1 MLNGISHWLASYL
14 SCPVVMPYP
23 YHTQI
28 ACSAMPSLYALPL
41 TYPVFMPFPSYAQS
55 LCPTTDIP
63 RSHALPCPVSMS
75 FRWHTLSSCPSPHM
89 PSLYALP
96 LIYPVFM
103 TFPSYAQSL
112 RPTTDI
118 PCLNGFPSYAQSPYP
133 TAVIPCR
140 DVLPLSCPVVKP
152 YHLFANLPCPILAQT
167 YAYLVHAHYTIPHL
181 NACRLL
187 IQHLFLIH
195 FGIDFFYIN

>member
-1 MLNGISHWLASYL
+1 MASFLLCCLMMNHSLL
-14 SCPVVMPYP
+14 SMGVDNAEWYIPLTCFIPFMPSRNALSIPYP
-23 YHTQI
+23 
-28 ACSAMPSLYALPL
+28 
-41 TYPVFMPFPSYAQS
+41 
-55 LCPTTDIP
+55 D
-63 RSHALPCPVSMS
+63 R
-75 FRWHTLSSCPSPHM
+75 
-89 PSLYALP
+89 
-96 LIYPVFM
+96 
-103 TFPSYAQSL
+103 
-112 RPTTDI
+112 
-118 PCLNGFPSYAQSPYP
+118 FPSYAQSPYP